1 MKLSEKITKLRKEK
15 NLSQEDLGNEIN
27 VSRQAIS
34 KWESEQTKPDIDKLK
49 DLAKYF
55 NVSFDYLLNDEL
67 DEIPETSFSESSQ
80 NDNKNTTA
88 QNSSENNT
96 SSKKSKSHK
105 KHPIL
110 KILLV
115 ILIIY
120 LLICI
125 YKFIALYRY
134 YKIADSFSEE
144 NYWMSEIWFHN
155 NEEIL
160 YHSTT
165 KIGNKILEE
174 TQSPTKKEYT
184 PCDAEGNIIPH
195 RFGIIDWDKN
205 IYYEL
210 CYNYEDGNYRYSDR
224 RPSADNEDDFIENYL
239 CKNKNLIKEYTL
251 GTIPSDFKSI
261 FLASINP
268 LYNVV
273 VHSNTIYI
281 KYLEAENKYTL
292 SNDGLITGIYLNTKF
307 NGNTSVHISYDY
319 VQDHFNGR
327 EIKDPIETYN
337 LNVVDYPY

>member
-34 KWESEQTKPDIDKLK
+34 KWESDQTKPDIDKLK

-67 DEIPETSFSESSQ
+67 DEIPEVTFSESSQ
-80 NDNKNTTA
+80 NDNET
-88 QNSSENNT
+88 NT
-96 SSKKSKSHK
+96 SSKKSKTHK

-110 KILLV
+110 KFLLV

-144 NYWMSEIWFHN
+144 NYSMFECFSYN
-155 NEEIL
+155 NENML

-165 KIGNKILEE
+165 KIGNKILET
-174 TQSPTKKEYT
+174 TQSPIKDEYT

-195 RFGIIDWDKN
+195 RFEIKDWDKN
-205 IYYEL
+205 IVYEL
-210 CYNYEDGNYRYSDR
+210 VYNYEDGTYVYSDM
-224 RPSADNEDDFIENYL
+224 RPNAESEDDFIENYL
-239 CKNKNLIKEYTL
+239 CKNKNLIKEYTISQ
-251 GTIPSDFKSI
+251 IPSDFKSI

-281 KYLEAENKYTL
+281 KYLEAENKLTL
-292 SNDGLITGIYLNTKF
+292 SEDGLLTGIYLKTEF
-307 NGNTSVHISYDY
+307 NGNTSVTISYDY
-319 VQDHFNGR
+319 VPGHFTGR